1 MTSEQIV
8 ARAKINARLEAA
20 RRSGDVPE
28 MQRCLA
34 EDMAVLRSVR
44 RPFGR
49 RSGFPLTMLM
59 SAGACSC

>member
-34 EDMAVLRSVR
+34 EDTAVLQSAYGVHLAGEPDLASR
-44 RPFGR
+44 RKII
-49 RSGFPLTMLM
+49 
-59 SAGACSC
+59 